1 MGCLNPSSWRLTA
14 CTIRIPILLGLLAWV
29 WYPDVYAAKNKPV
42 VYHSHVK
49 SGTAA
54 EYSASGEL
62 FAVANDKRIWI
73 FESHTL
79 KQLSEMRIVEY
90 VNYDW
95 KFEYRYGLGNSL
107 AFLSDE
113 RIATAGLG
121 GMVTIWDTAMGNLV
135 ETIDWDSEDGFPIA
149 LAFSPQSGALAIG
162 TAKGVVFLV
171 WPGHTRARE
180 RLSAYGGAIMALQ
193 FSGDGRYVAA
203 AGTGKEMVIWD
214 TQAMAEFA
222 RIPTKGVILDV
233 ERFGKS
239 GQFLALT
246 GASINA
252 ADAIYIGIA
261 DRFVPNDEKQGVL
274 DALTT
279 TSWCGD
285 SEANHALVRRVLRE
299 AAVPHTAALPAG
311 QVEPHMASIA
321 QLCDGDSIHDIID
334 NITGLD
340 TDDPWLAKARDS
352 LAHGSKLAA
361 CWIHRQL
368 RETRQSS
375 LKEVFQAEIQLATN
389 IIRHPEFAE
398 GVRALLIDKDRKPA
412 WLYPD
417 SRSVPQAVLDGF
429 FTAPWSENP
438 LTDLR

>member
-29 WYPDVYAAKNKPV
+29 WYPDAHAAKNKPV

-135 ETIDWDSEDGFPIA
+135 ETIDWDTEDGFPIA

-239 GQFLALT
+239 GQFLVAGSGLEIWNFMSQEEVQALADPSLKGQAVGY
-246 GASINA
+246 GALLTLSILSLVYPFNPYDPVTAASSFVALPDVPKNA
-252 ADAIYIGIA
+252 KAMCNRAVAVAPDGQMIA
-261 DRFVPNDEKQGVL
+261 DMHPG
-274 DALTT
+274 LT
-279 TSWCGD
+279 
-285 SEANHALVRRVLRE
+285 RE
-299 AAVPHTAALPAG
+299 R
-311 QVEPHMASIA
+311 IR
-321 QLCDGDSIHDIID
+321 IID
-334 NITGLD
+334 PE
-340 TDDPWLAKARDS
+340 TDK
-352 LAHGSKLAA
+352 
-361 CWIHRQL
+361 
-368 RETRQSS
+368 
-375 LKEVFQAEIQLATN
+375 EIQSLNPRGGRTCDMAFS
-389 IIRHPEFAE
+389 PD
-398 GVRALLIDKDRKPA
+398 GSQLLITN
-412 WLYPD
+412 
-417 SRSVPQAVLDGF
+417 SRGAHVYDTQTWDVQKVKIGV
-429 FTAPWSENP
+429 APLP
-438 LTDLR
+438 K